1 MIRLQ
6 ARNSE
11 AIGKRI
17 DRKANLWK
25 SQTIGN
31 PIDTLERSYG
41 EGYLTRRWLRHLK
54 ASFES
59 KPALRAV
66 FVSRNGRGLLLR
78 RRGDDDL

>member
-1 MIRLQ
+1 MVGRLQ

-11 AIGKRI
+11 SIGK
-17 DRKANLWK
+17 
-25 SQTIGN
+25 
-31 PIDTLERSYG
+31 PIDTLERSHG

-54 ASFES
+54 ASLES
-59 KPALRAV
+59 KPALRVV